1 MGTGCVTP
9 ISRSLFMLLSGEM
22 QKYDVWWKEMVYLN
36 QSLSHVWFKKFPFHF
51 KIWVEAVAVKVKAG
65 RGCVK
70 QAPLL
75 HPHPPLSIQCNLI
88 VHQPCH
94 SSSEFFLRQH
104 GDIIYTNKS
113 TLGSQ
118 LTTFSILRPH
128 WVLINTKCFRVNFK
142 QTTGFRGFQRHINF
156 I

>member
-1 MGTGCVTP
+1 MGTGGVTP

-22 QKYDVWWKEMVYLN
+22 QNSDVWWKGMVYLD
-36 QSLSHVWFKKFPFHF
+36 QSLSHVCFKKIPFHF
-51 KIWVEAVAVKVKAG
+51 YIWFEAVALKVKAG

-70 QAPLL
+70 QALFL
-75 HPHPPLSIQCNLI
+75 HPHPPLSIQDNLT

-104 GDIIYTNKS
+104 GDIIYMNKS

-118 LTTFSILRPH
+118 LSTFFILRLH
-128 WVLINTKCFRVNFK
+128 WVFTNTKCFRVNFT
-142 QTTGFRGFQRHINF
+142 QIAGFRGFQRHINF